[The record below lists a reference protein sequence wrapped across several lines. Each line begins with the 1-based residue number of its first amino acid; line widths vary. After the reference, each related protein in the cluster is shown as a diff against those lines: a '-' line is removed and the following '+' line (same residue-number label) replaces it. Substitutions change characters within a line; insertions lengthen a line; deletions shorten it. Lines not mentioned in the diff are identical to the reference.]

1 MRERSGKTRRLSRA
15 MQEIVAICRTN
26 TTVKPPY
33 ILGYKTLLPKM
44 SINSNFKFRVC
55 LVHRSKVELR
65 SLVTA
70 MVDERTSQSKKLGS
84 LPRDS
89 LTSDNAN

>member
-1 MRERSGKTRRLSRA
+1 MIFVGCTLVLDEGGRVGRCRVCEKGRVKPEGYRGS

-33 ILGYKTLLPKM
+33 ILVYKTFLPKM

-65 SLVTA
+65 SLDTA
-70 MVDERTSQSKKLGS
+70 MVHGG
-84 LPRDS
+84 
-89 LTSDNAN
+89 